1 MCIARRSMSR
11 QVYAHYMVGLT
22 DGQSPE
28 QWQKDISDAKAVGID
43 GFALNIGTDTWTLT
57 QLHQAYAA
65 AEAASFGLF
74 LSFDMQTSSWD
85 SPAVVDLINQ
95 FKDSGAQIKRDGRP
109 LVSTFEGTG
118 WADQWEGV
126 RQQTGGIFLVPD
138 WSSIGP
144 DGLRDKL
151 SIVDG
156 AFSWNAWPRAGETK
170 MTADEDKLYK
180 SVLGEKP
187 FMMGVSPSF
196 YVNLAEWGK
205 NWYSSSESLWYDR
218 WLQVLDVL
226 PDSIEIITW
235 NDFSE
240 SSYIGDIVPSQI
252 VSGAE
257 VYVDGYEHSA
267 LRSVLPYFIQAY
279 KAGTPDVPLP
289 DGETA
294 VAWYRTT
301 SATLGSDGGTVWGQ
315 GGSESASV
323 GAKDVVSVVAIT
335 TGEEEVLIK
344 IGDSREERFIANGT
358 GTRASYFEVPF
369 DGSLGEVKLEMGG
382 RSVVGG
388 AITANL
394 PSTGYVNFNALVIG
408 L

>member
-1 MCIARRSMSR
+1 MSR

-22 DGQSPE
+22 DGQSLE
-28 QWQKDISDAKAVGID
+28 QWQKDISAAQAVGID
-43 GFALNIGTDTWTLT
+43 GFALNIGPTDAWTLT

-74 LSFDMQTSSWD
+74 LSFDMQTGSWD
-85 SPAVVDLINQ
+85 SPAVVDLVNE
-95 FKDSGAQIKRDGRP
+95 FKGSGAQVKRDGKP
-109 LVSTFEGTG
+109 LVSTFEGTK
-118 WADQWEGV
+118 WADQWAGV
-126 RQQTGGIFLVPD
+126 REQTGGIFLVPD

-144 DGLRDKL
+144 DGLKDKL
-151 SIVDG
+151 SVVDG

-180 SVLGEKP
+180 NVLGDKP

-196 YVNLAEWGK
+196 YVNQDLAQWGK

-218 WLQVLDVL
+218 WQQVLDVL
-226 PDSIEIITW
+226 PDAIEIITW

-252 VSGAE
+252 VGGAE
-257 VYVDGYEHSA
+257 VYVDGFSHSA

-315 GGSESASV
+315 GGSQSASV

-344 IGDSREERFIANGT
+344 IGDGREKRFIANGT
-358 GTRASYFEVPF
+358 GSRASYFEVPF
-369 DGSLGEVKLEMGG
+369 EGALGEVKLEMGG
-382 RSVVGG
+382 KSVVGG

-394 PSTGYVNFNALVIG
+394 PSTGYVNFNALAIG

>member
-1 MCIARRSMSR
+1 MSR

-28 QWQKDISDAKAVGID
+28 QWQKDISDAQAVGID

-65 AEAASFGLF
+65 AEAASFGMF
-74 LSFDMQTSSWD
+74 LSFDQQTSSWD
-85 SPAVVDLINQ
+85 SPAVVDLINT
-95 FKDSGAQIKRDGRP
+95 FKDSSAQVKRDGKP
-109 LVSTFEGTG
+109 LVSTFEGPG
-118 WADQWEGV
+118 WADQWAGV
-126 RQQTGGIFLVPD
+126 REQTGGIFLVPD
-138 WSSIGP
+138 WSSLGP
-144 DGLRDKL
+144 NGLRDKL
-151 SIVDG
+151 SVVDG
-156 AFSWNAWPRAGETK
+156 AFSWNAWPAAGSTK
-170 MTADEDKLYK
+170 MTADEDKAYK
-180 SVLGEKP
+180 EVLGEKP

-196 YVNLAEWGK
+196 YVNLAEWNK

-240 SSYIGDIVPSQI
+240 SSYIADIVPSQI
-252 VSGAE
+252 VRGAE
-257 VYVDGYEHSA
+257 VYVDGHEHSA
-267 LRSVLPYFIQAY
+267 LRSLLPYFIQAY
-279 KAGTPDVPLP
+279 KAGTPDVPVSA
-289 DGETA
+289 ETA
-294 VAWYRTT
+294 IAWYRTT

-358 GTRASYFEVPF
+358 GTRASYFELPF
-369 DGSLGEVKLEMGG
+369 EGALGEVTLEMGG

-388 AITANL
+388 AITADM
-394 PSTGYVNFNALVIG
+394 PSTGYLNFNSLAIG